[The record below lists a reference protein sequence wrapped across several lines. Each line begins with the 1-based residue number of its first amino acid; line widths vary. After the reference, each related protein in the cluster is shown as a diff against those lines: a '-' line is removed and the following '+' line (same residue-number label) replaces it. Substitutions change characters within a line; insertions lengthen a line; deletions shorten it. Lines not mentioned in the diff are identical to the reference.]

1 MPTATPRPADL
12 PQQESADIYHSDP
25 YAWSLEQA
33 DALRRRDFAAI
44 DWDNVIEEIESVGR
58 TEQGTWTSKCANA
71 ITHLLKIEHG
81 MMATS
86 DEVEGWEKEV
96 QRYRREMAA
105 VIVDNPRLQNLYPQM
120 FQTAWQRGRSEAVDA
135 LAEYDVQRNLQ
146 PEKRSARK
154 ARRLSLP
161 RSCPYQFHE
170 VTAFTHDRNAAV
182 HEPDSEVLPQ
192 QVSRA
197 LDYHRSRSQQ
207 WDR

>member
-1 MPTATPRPADL
+1 MSTAASPPVSV
-12 PQQESADIYHSDP
+12 QQRKSAELYHSDP
-25 YAWSLEQA
+25 YAWSVEQS
-33 DALRRRDFAAI
+33 DALRRRDFAAV

-58 TEQGTWTSKCANA
+58 TEQRTWTSKCANA

-86 DEVEGWEKEV
+86 EEVEGWEKEV

-105 VIVDNPRLQNLYPQM
+105 VIVDNPRLQNLFPQM

-146 PEKRSARK
+146 PDKRSARK

-170 VTAFTHDRNAAV
+170 VTAFTYDRNAAV
-182 HEPDSEVLPQ
+182 HEPDPEVLPP
-192 QVSRA
+192 QVSRV